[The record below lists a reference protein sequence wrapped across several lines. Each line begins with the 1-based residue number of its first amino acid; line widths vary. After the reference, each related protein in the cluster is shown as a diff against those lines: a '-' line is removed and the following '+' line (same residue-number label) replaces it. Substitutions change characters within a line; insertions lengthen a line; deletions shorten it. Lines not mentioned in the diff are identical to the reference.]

1 MKRLPDTEL
10 EVMKALWDSGP
21 DTPRAALERA
31 LAPHGWAANT
41 INTYLTRLADKGF
54 LSARRLG
61 RSNRYTPLVSRE
73 EYQRQEGK
81 TILGKL
87 YKGSLKR
94 FAAALHDG
102 GALDQSEVEELRAY
116 LEEYLATR
124 ALRREK
130 FRQDVA
136 DALQE
141 LHRQYM
147 AGVADM
153 RKDVQFILKATSL
166 LMAGCLPASAA
177 AAV

>member
-1 MKRLPDTEL
+1 MDGRKRLPDAEL
-10 EVMKALWDSGP
+10 SVMQAVWAHGGEVSRGDIEG
-21 DTPRAALERA
+21 A
-31 LAPHGWAANT
+31 LASHGWSVNT

-102 GALDQSEVEELRAY
+102 GALDKSDVEELRAY
-116 LEEYLATR
+116 LEELEGKEGR
-124 ALRREK
+124 
-130 FRQDVA
+130 
-136 DALQE
+136 
-141 LHRQYM
+141 
-147 AGVADM
+147 
-153 RKDVQFILKATSL
+153 
-166 LMAGCLPASAA
+166 
-177 AAV
+177 